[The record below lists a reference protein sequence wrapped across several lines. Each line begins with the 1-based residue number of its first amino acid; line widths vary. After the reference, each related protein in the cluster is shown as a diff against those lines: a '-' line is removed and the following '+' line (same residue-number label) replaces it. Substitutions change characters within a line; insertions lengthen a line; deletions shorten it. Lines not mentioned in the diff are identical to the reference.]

1 MNTTWIRDKKRE
13 KQTQREEWKEKQRRC
28 TKIMSFLG
36 WFFIESR
43 PWVQR
48 EIKASKHERKTSVNN
63 LFYKYFIQYFGQ
75 KHCQF
80 VIFWLLFLLWQLFFT
95 LTIFGLY
102 LNSVYEHKM
111 LWCNSVKNTFPHS
124 CIICILQLFCWAN
137 YITDKS
143 VLVQPEIKT
152 NWKIR
157 PNIESRVQIIKQPV
171 LILSVLPNRPDRGA

>member
-1 MNTTWIRDKKRE
+1 
-13 KQTQREEWKEKQRRC
+13 
-28 TKIMSFLG
+28 MSGKHQSTIFFLQ
-36 WFFIESR
+36 I
-43 PWVQR
+43 
-48 EIKASKHERKTSVNN
+48 
-63 LFYKYFIQYFGQ
+63 FYS
-75 KHCQF
+75 
-80 VIFWLLFLLWQLFFT
+80 IFWPETLSISDILATILLLWQLFGYFFFT

-102 LNSVYEHKM
+102 LNSLYEHKM

-157 PNIESRVQIIKQPV
+157 PNITSRVQILKQP
-171 LILSVLPNRPDRGA
+171 ILNLLVLPNRPDRGA